1 MDRSRQRGLALV
13 TAMLV
18 VAIVATVA
26 TYLSFR
32 QQVWLRQVQNATDR
46 ATVESVRQGA
56 LAYASLYLD
65 EDLRITKTDNL
76 REKWAQ
82 PLVLPIEGGQVAIQA
97 SDAQGRFNL
106 NNVLR
111 NNAPSTNDIAVLQ
124 RLLTSLKLDPGLVEA
139 LVDWVDADSQSR
151 PNGGE
156 DIEYGTASPPY
167 RPGNQ
172 PLQSVDELRL
182 VKGFTREIV
191 EALRP
196 FVIALPNAT
205 EINVNTAPEPV
216 LAALFPAA
224 GDTVAKQIVQARET
238 KPFDDL
244 GEFDRV
250 VPSGTTPPQVPR
262 SVATSYFV
270 ADVDVRVGRLWSRT
284 EAVINRIGNKQTRV
298 LWQRARPILIT
309 TDEGKST

>member
-1 MDRSRQRGLALV
+1 MARQKQRGLALV

-32 QQVWLRQVQNATDR
+32 QQVWLRQVQNTTDR

-56 LAYASLYLD
+56 VAYASLYLD
-65 EDLRITKTDNL
+65 EDLRNTKTDNL

-97 SDAQGRFNL
+97 SDAQARFNL
-106 NNVLR
+106 NNIVR
-111 NNAPSTNDIAVLQ
+111 NDQPSANDIGVLK
-124 RLLTSLKLDPGLVEA
+124 RLLASLKLDAGLTDA
-139 LVDWVDADSQSR
+139 LVDWIDGNSASV
-151 PNGGE
+151 PNGAE

-167 RPGNQ
+167 RAGNQ
-172 PLQSVDELRL
+172 MLQSVDELRL

-196 FVIALPNAT
+196 FVIALPTAT
-205 EINVNTAPEPV
+205 DINVNTASEPV
-216 LAALFPAA
+216 LAALFPAG

-244 GEFDRV
+244 GEFDRAL
-250 VPSGTTPPQVPR
+250 PPGTAPPQVPR
-262 SVATSYFV
+262 GVATSFFV
-270 ADVDVRVGRLWSRT
+270 ADIDVRVGRLWSRT
-284 EAVINRIGNKQTRV
+284 EALINRVGNKQTRA
-298 LWQRARPILIT
+298 LWQRARPIQIT
-309 TDEGKST
+309 PDEDKST

>member
-1 MDRSRQRGLALV
+1 MARSQQRGLALV

-32 QQVWLRQVQNATDR
+32 QQVWLRQVQNTTDR

-65 EDLRITKTDNL
+65 EDLRNTKTDNL

-97 SDAQGRFNL
+97 GDAQARFNL

-111 NNAPSTNDIAVLQ
+111 NNAPSAADIGVFQ
-124 RLLTSLKLDPGLVEA
+124 RLLASLKFDPGLADA
-139 LVDWVDADSQSR
+139 LIDWIDADSQSR

-167 RPGNQ
+167 RTGNQ
-172 PLQSVDELRL
+172 LLQSVDELRL
-182 VKGFTREIV
+182 VKGFTRETV

-196 FVIALPNAT
+196 FVIALPTAT
-205 EINVNTAPEPV
+205 EINVNTASEPV

-224 GDTVAKQIVQARET
+224 GDTIAKQIVQSRET

-244 GEFDRV
+244 AEFDRAL
-250 VPSGTTPPQVPR
+250 PPGTTPPQVPR
-262 SVATSYFV
+262 GIATSYFV

-284 EAVINRIGNKQTRV
+284 EAVINRIGNKQTRA
-298 LWQRARPILIT
+298 LWQRARPIQIT
-309 TDEGKST
+309 ADEDKGS

>member
-1 MDRSRQRGLALV
+1 MARSRQRGLALV

-32 QQVWLRQVQNATDR
+32 QQVWLRQVQNTTDR

-65 EDLRITKTDNL
+65 EDLRNTKTDNL

-97 SDAQGRFNL
+97 SDGQARFNL
-106 NNVLR
+106 NNVVR
-111 NNAPSTNDIAVLQ
+111 NNAPSAADIGVLQ
-124 RLLTSLKLDPGLVEA
+124 RLLTSLKFDPGLTDA
-139 LVDWVDADSQSR
+139 LVRWIYPGPQGRST
-151 PNGGE
+151 GTE
-156 DIEYGTASPPY
+156 DLEYLSATPPY
-167 RPGNQ
+167 RAGNQ

-205 EINVNTAPEPV
+205 EINVNTASEPV

-244 GEFDRV
+244 GEFDRAL
-250 VPSGTTPPQVPR
+250 PTGTAPPQVPR
-262 SVATSYFV
+262 GVATSYFV
-270 ADVDVRVGRLWSRT
+270 ADIDVRVGRLWSRT
-284 EAVINRIGNKQTRV
+284 EAVINRVGNKQTKV
-298 LWQRARPILIT
+298 LWQRARPIQIT